1 MTRTGIRGRPPPKN
15 EAARSSRGGEANP
28 ERFGNSNNRFLTP
41 TGPAGQWHDRARP
54 IRADRRWRAAEWR
67 RGIRK
72 LLRDGGERHLPE
84 MHAAL
89 RPRPDGPRIKAPQNR
104 SGGTCARSM
113 VGTCIQGAGDDPR
126 RVRRPTQC
134 LNLPASCFRC
144 ARKRCSAPAECAIRH
159 HQTSLPC
166 PNRWAYAAILSWH
179 DKALGDR
186 FSQAVVDLVRS
197 EYPNDMSGGAA

>member
-72 LLRDGGERHLPE
+72 LLRDGGGAWSAEIFRVDSFSDLTRIMLDPG
-84 MHAAL
+84 
-89 RPRPDGPRIKAPQNR
+89 GPVCSP
-104 SGGTCARSM
+104 
-113 VGTCIQGAGDDPR
+113 AG
-126 RVRRPTQC
+126 
-134 LNLPASCFRC
+134 
-144 ARKRCSAPAECAIRH
+144 
-159 HQTSLPC
+159 
-166 PNRWAYAAILSWH
+166 
-179 DKALGDR
+179 
-186 FSQAVVDLVRS
+186 
-197 EYPNDMSGGAA
+197 